1 MDSSIPIE
9 QVVAKATEAIENK
22 DNVEYLLGS
31 SPPIFIIRIIIFLSV
46 LVSAII
52 LARMLPKII
61 KGRADKKLLKG
72 YKAISPHMSETQV
85 RRLMND
91 DYLDSFNK
99 DGTYSFTWKIVKEG
113 RMSFASSNGV
123 LGGVNGFRDG
133 SGGIIHGETTIIT
146 VSFDK
151 DGRVT
156 DKRIIN
162 I

>member
-1 MDSSIPIE
+1 MGSTIGTVTAS
-9 QVVAKATEAIENK
+9 AAEAIENK

-46 LVSAII
+46 LVAAII
-52 LARMLPKII
+52 LMRMLPKII
-61 KGRADKKLLKG
+61 RGRKDKKLLKG
-72 YKAISPHMSETQV
+72 YKTISPHMSETQV

-146 VSFDK
+146 VFFDK

-156 DKRIIN
+156 DKKIIN
-162 I
+162 T